1 MKEFN
6 HPTMMMFKHLVI
18 FLINIKRVMILKFKI
33 KIMILMILIDKVKN
47 LLTKQKQIKIKLI
60 NEMKSNRIH

>member
-1 MKEFN
+1 MKTFN
-6 HPTMMMFKHLVI
+6 HPTLMMIKNLVI
-18 FLINIKRVMILKFKI
+18 HLINLERVMILKFKI
-33 KIMILMILIDKVKN
+33 KIMILIILIDKVNN

>member
-1 MKEFN
+1 MKIFN
-6 HPTMMMFKHLVI
+6 HPTLMMIKNLVI
-18 FLINIKRVMILKFKI
+18 HLINLERVMILKFKI
-33 KIMILMILIDKVKN
+33 KIMILIILIDKVNN